1 MRIGQLFKMKRTD
14 REMTLN
20 EVARHSG
27 IAPSYLLKIEKG
39 EKTNISFE
47 KVLSIAKVLNISM
60 EELLRAYDYN
70 NDIKLSAPFDILKYE
85 GINSKIDI
93 LKKRLVTPKDFVSIV
108 EDISKKFLQPSNYIV
123 AIKSEDVICVEVS
136 SFENAELHFLI
147 TGLER
152 LEYSRIIRVQGLI
165 ENVNSISISDLM
177 QIFIEENIYSSEEV
191 QEYLDYK
198 S

>member
-70 NDIKLSAPFDILKYE
+70 NDIKLSAPFDILEYE

-123 AIKSEDVICVEVS
+123 AIKSEDVICV
-136 SFENAELHFLI
+136 ENAELHFLI

>member
-60 EELLRAYDYN
+60 EELLRM
-70 NDIKLSAPFDILKYE
+70 
-85 GINSKIDI
+85 
-93 LKKRLVTPKDFVSIV
+93 
-108 EDISKKFLQPSNYIV
+108 QNYI
-123 AIKSEDVICVEVS
+123 
-136 SFENAELHFLI
+136 FL
-147 TGLER
+147 LQ
-152 LEYSRIIRVQGLI
+152 V
-165 ENVNSISISDLM
+165 
-177 QIFIEENIYSSEEV
+177 
-191 QEYLDYK
+191 
-198 S
+198 